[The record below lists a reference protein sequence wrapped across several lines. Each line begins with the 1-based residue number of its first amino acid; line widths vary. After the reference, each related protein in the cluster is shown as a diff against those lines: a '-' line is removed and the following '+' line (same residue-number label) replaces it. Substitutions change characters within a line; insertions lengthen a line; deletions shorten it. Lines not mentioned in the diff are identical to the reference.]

1 MTAAIRLPDLILR
14 GTGTVGK
21 RLPCAVAG
29 CTAPPVFVA
38 RPTGADPIT
47 FYAQAAPS
55 VRCADHAHAQE
66 V

>member
-1 MTAAIRLPDLILR
+1 MNRLRLPDLILR

-21 RLPCAVAG
+21 RLPCAAPG

-38 RPTGADPIT
+38 RPLGADPVT
-47 FYAQAAPS
+47 FYAQAAAS
-55 VRCADHAHAQE
+55 VRCEAHALKE